1 MNQKGLARV
10 ISAMLACAALFGAV
24 GCSKKTNEEPPKF
37 EETHGGGLP
46 DYDIGNIE
54 KYVKPFK
61 YTGYTVYYG
70 MSESKQEK
78 VWEAVLGGAE
88 IIAYPTAQVEY
99 YAEQERAKYRYY
111 ASRDGVG
118 YNELLDA
125 LGVTEESIY
134 ENARALVKD
143 DLILAYIAKD
153 AKISLSD
160 EEKSKYYEKYVGWF
174 EELGYDRNYVYENM
188 SDQIY
193 DMMLKDKIM
202 EYLVK
207 NNTAYT
213 PQSK

>member
-1 MNQKGLARV
+1 MQ
-10 ISAMLACAALFGAV
+10 S
-24 GCSKKTNEEPPKF
+24 
-37 EETHGGGLP
+37 
-46 DYDIGNIE
+46 
-54 KYVKPFK
+54 
-61 YTGYTVYYG
+61 
-70 MSESKQEK
+70 
-78 VWEAVLGGAE
+78 AE

-160 EEKSKYYEKYVGWF
+160 EEKSKHYEKYVGWF